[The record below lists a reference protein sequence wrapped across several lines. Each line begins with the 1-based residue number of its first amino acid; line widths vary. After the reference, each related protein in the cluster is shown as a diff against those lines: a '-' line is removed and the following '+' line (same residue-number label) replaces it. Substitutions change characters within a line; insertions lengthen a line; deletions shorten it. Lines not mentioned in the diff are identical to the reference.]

1 MSGDHTIE
9 WISRLLNRAAKYAY
23 LAAPARTSIPAR

>member
-1 MSGDHTIE
+1 MSGDHIKE

-23 LAAPARTSIPAR
+23 LAAPARTPIPAR